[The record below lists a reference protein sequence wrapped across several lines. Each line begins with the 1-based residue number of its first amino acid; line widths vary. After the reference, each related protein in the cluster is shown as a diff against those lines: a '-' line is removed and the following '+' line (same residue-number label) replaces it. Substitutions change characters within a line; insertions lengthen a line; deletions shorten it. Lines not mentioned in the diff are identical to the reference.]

1 MRYATFAI
9 IASSL
14 TFFYGHKLIVI
25 DEAKKTEALKKTYP
39 QRFVKV
45 NKVVKKVFGVKS
57 DEMLRCYYIELF
69 ASLLYFLVAAI
80 CLIVFVS
87 SGYENK
93 VGYDLFFYYA
103 GTTGIVDLLVL
114 VPMVI
119 YNRKKL
125 EKTR

>member
-1 MRYATFAI
+1 M
-9 IASSL
+9 
-14 TFFYGHKLIVI
+14 
-25 DEAKKTEALKKTYP
+25 
-39 QRFVKV
+39 
-45 NKVVKKVFGVKS
+45 KKVFGVKS

-69 ASLLYFLVAAI
+69 ISLLYFLVAAI
-80 CLIVFVS
+80 CLIVFVL
-87 SGYENK
+87 SGYDNK

-103 GTTGIVDLLVL
+103 GITGIVDLLVL